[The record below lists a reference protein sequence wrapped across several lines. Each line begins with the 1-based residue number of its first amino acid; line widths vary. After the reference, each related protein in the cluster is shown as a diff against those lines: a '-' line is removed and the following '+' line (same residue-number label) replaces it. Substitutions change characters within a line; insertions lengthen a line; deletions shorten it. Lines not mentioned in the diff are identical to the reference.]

1 MIKVSHLRKEFE
13 LSRQQKKELNTTADK
28 ALAVDDLSFECQPGK
43 VFSLLGPNGA
53 GKTTASY
60 TIFPEIFNCNEFVNA
75 DEIAKGLSPFN
86 QESVAIKAGKLML
99 QRIDELIENKI
110 SFAFETTLSTRSYT
124 SFVKKAK
131 ELGYEVILTFL
142 YLNSAELAI
151 NRVKRRVNEGGHNIP
166 VEIIKRRYQKGLL
179 NFFKLYQPIVSKWVL
194 IDNSNGILQMICEG
208 AGNELNCS
216 NEVAWAK
223 IKSEY
228 YEH

>member
-1 MIKVSHLRKEFE
+1 VLMPKLYII
-13 LSRQQKKELNTTADK
+13 A
-28 ALAVDDLSFECQPGK
+28 
-43 VFSLLGPNGA
+43 GPNGA

-99 QRIDELIENKI
+99 QRIDELLENNI

-124 SFVKKAK
+124 SVVKKAK

-142 YLNSAELAI
+142 YLNSAELAV

-166 VEIIKRRYQKGLL
+166 EETIKRRYQKGLQ

-208 AGNELNCS
+208 AGKELNCV
-216 NEVAWAK
+216 NEIAWEK

>member
-1 MIKVSHLRKEFE
+1 MLMPKLYII
-13 LSRQQKKELNTTADK
+13 A
-28 ALAVDDLSFECQPGK
+28 
-43 VFSLLGPNGA
+43 GPNGA

-99 QRIDELIENKI
+99 QRIDELLENNI

-124 SFVKKAK
+124 SVVKKAK

-142 YLNSAELAI
+142 YLNSAELAV

-166 VEIIKRRYQKGLL
+166 EETIKRRYQKGLQ

-208 AGNELNCS
+208 AGKELNCV
-216 NEVAWAK
+216 NEIAWEK

>member
-1 MIKVSHLRKEFE
+1 MPKLYII
-13 LSRQQKKELNTTADK
+13 A
-28 ALAVDDLSFECQPGK
+28 
-43 VFSLLGPNGA
+43 GPNGA

-60 TIFPEIFNCNEFVNA
+60 TIFLEIFNCNEFVNA

-166 VEIIKRRYQKGLL
+166 VEIIKRRYHKGLL